1 MAIELKDLKIRFCS
15 KNRDA
20 DGGECRTKVDP
31 HHDASITSA
40 CLISA
45 GASDTLGAEGEKCP
59 QGDLTQCSEHS
70 LDCQKNRRAD
80 ILCQRCGT
88 VGGTLPF
95 VRFSFFL
102 EPSSK
107 CFVKRRE

>member
-1 MAIELKDLKIRFCS
+1 MAIELKDLKIRFRS

-45 GASDTLGAEGEKCP
+45 GASDTWGAE
-59 QGDLTQCSEHS
+59 
-70 LDCQKNRRAD
+70 
-80 ILCQRCGT
+80 
-88 VGGTLPF
+88 
-95 VRFSFFL
+95 
-102 EPSSK
+102 
-107 CFVKRRE
+107 